1 MFRAHYLFGPPEGF
15 PVRRLTGYQHME
27 AKEPLCMTSLHER
40 EHEKNSVVH
49 TTCKKLCLLIRM
61 RELKKTNHMPKK
73 LLLRTKNNSE
83 QQFQEFSAAK
93 CNELPELS
101 DSSSRVCSHA
111 SSS

>member
-1 MFRAHYLFGPPEGF
+1 MFRAHHLFGPPEGF

-27 AKEPLCMTSLHER
+27 AKEPLCMTALHER
-40 EHEKNSVVH
+40 KHEKIPPF
-49 TTCKKLCLLIRM
+49 TLLIRM
-61 RELKKTNHMPKK
+61 QELKKTNRTPKK
-73 LLLRTKNNSE
+73 LLLRTENNSE

-101 DSSSRVCSHA
+101 DSISRVCADA